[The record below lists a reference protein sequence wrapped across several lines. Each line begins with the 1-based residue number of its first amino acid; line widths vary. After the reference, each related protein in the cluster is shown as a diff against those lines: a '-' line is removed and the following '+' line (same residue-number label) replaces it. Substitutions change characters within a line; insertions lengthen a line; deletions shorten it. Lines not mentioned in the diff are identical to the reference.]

1 MAKLTDKEIKER
13 QKKHSARHYE
23 KHKES
28 TWAKRPENIERVQT
42 YQAEYRRKNKEK
54 LDTYSKD
61 YKEKNKERLRIADRE
76 KYHSL
81 DPSRKADVLLANAKW
96 RKENPEKMNE
106 YRLKWLEKPENA
118 EKMRSYSKQYQK
130 DNKERYRSHCAT
142 RRAVRQDA
150 TPSWLIGCE
159 VERKRL
165 HQIYLLSDLFQ
176 KADGIP
182 RHVDHMWPLSDGG
195 PHWSGNLQVLTA
207 TENLKKHAKVCPILK
222 KQIQLN
228 LEETKQDGD
237 TDN

>member
-13 QKKHSARHYE
+13 QKKHSARHYA

-28 TWAKRPENIERVQT
+28 TWAKKPENIERVRT

-54 LDTYSKD
+54 LDAYNKD
-61 YKEKNKERLRIADRE
+61 YREKNKERLRIADRE
-76 KYHSL
+76 KYHNL
-81 DPSRKADVLLANAKW
+81 DPSKRADVLLSNAKW

-106 YRLKWLEKPENA
+106 YRLKWLDKSGSA
-118 EKMRSYSKQYQK
+118 EKVRSYNKQYRK
-130 DNKERYRSHCAT
+130 DNKESNRRQCAT
-142 RRAVRQDA
+142 RRAVQQDA

-159 VERKRL
+159 VELKRL
-165 HQIYLLSDLFQ
+165 HQIYVLCDLFQ

-207 TENLKKHAKVCPILK
+207 TENLKKGAKVCPIIK

-228 LEETKQDGD
+228 LEEERLNGT
-237 TDN
+237 TN